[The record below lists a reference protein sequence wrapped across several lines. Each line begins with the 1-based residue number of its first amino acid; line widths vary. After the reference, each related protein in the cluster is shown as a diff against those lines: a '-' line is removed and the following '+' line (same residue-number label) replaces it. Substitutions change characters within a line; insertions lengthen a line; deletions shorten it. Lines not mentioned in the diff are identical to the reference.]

1 MMFSLKYWLPDYT
14 TKSLRE
20 LMAVSLFVLG
30 LLFPFTAMNQSYAAT
45 STKFDFDGDGK
56 ADVAVRRPSNS
67 TWNIVNSSG
76 SNFNS
81 KRQDGIQRISFGLQ
95 EQDIPVAADY
105 DGDGITDI
113 AIRRPSNS
121 TWYILNSSGSNY
133 NSSRKDGIQRVRF
146 GLQFDDIPVPGDYDG
161 DGITDIAVRRPSNST
176 WYILNSSGSNFN
188 STRKD
193 GIQRIRFGLQSE
205 DIPVP
210 ADYDGDGLTDIA
222 VRRPS
227 DSTWYILNSSN
238 SDFNSTRKDRI
249 QRIRFGLNEED
260 IPVPADYDGD
270 GIDDI
275 AVRRPSDS
283 TWYILNSSK
292 SDFNSTHKDGIQ
304 RLKFG
309 LQAQD
314 VPVAADYD
322 GDNVS
327 DVAIRR
333 GSAGMFYILQS
344 TNKYVEA
351 IEFGDQVRD
360 VAVNAPVSEV
370 LKSVNLALG
379 PAPDKPNVIVIFTD
393 DQGYADLGV
402 QNILSDV
409 KTPNIDK
416 LANNGVR
423 FTHGYVTSPQC
434 TPSRAAMVTGQYQQR
449 FGVDE
454 NRFTPIPSH
463 VKTLGNRFQQQG
475 YKTGFVGKWHLEVAS
490 NSSEW
495 AAENYPE
502 LQPFKVS
509 QVPLNIRQEYFPN
522 TRGYDDTFFGFSE
535 RYWTNFTLSG
545 VSKEPSYTSV
555 PGFRLNVISNAAVS
569 FINRNW
575 QSPFYLHVAHY
586 GPHVP
591 LAATKQY
598 LDRFPGDMPE
608 RRRYALAMMS
618 AIDDGVGQ
626 IVETLEKYQLLDNT
640 IIYFISDNGA
650 PLGDD
655 LTDAP
660 IADRKEKWNGS
671 LNTPYVG
678 EKGMLT
684 DGGLR
689 VPFIMHWPGK
699 LDAGSIID
707 KPVSA
712 LDAAYT
718 ALKLS
723 GDSDLSGLDG
733 VDLMPALSGSSDY
746 LDSRPLY
753 WRFYKQRAVRLGKWK
768 YLQAGIDREYLFDMH
783 SDQNENVNL
792 INQHPEIADS
802 LRRSYLNWSN
812 EMFRADD
819 VVEIETPFQ
828 DRYDGYLPPNE

>member
-1 MMFSLKYWLPDYT
+1 
-14 TKSLRE
+14 
-20 LMAVSLFVLG
+20 MAKTLYKVLFVNVCILVG
-30 LLFPFTAMNQSYAAT
+30 LLSFTSVNQSYAAT
-45 STKFDFDGDGK
+45 PTKFDYDGDGK

-67 TWNIVNSSG
+67 TWSILNSSG

-81 KRQDGIQRISFGLQ
+81 KREDGIQRISFGLQ
-95 EQDIPVAADY
+95 TDDIPVPADY

-113 AIRRPSNS
+113 AIRRPSN
-121 TWYILNSSGSNY
+121 
-133 NSSRKDGIQRVRF
+133 
-146 GLQFDDIPVPGDYDG
+146 
-161 DGITDIAVRRPSNST
+161 AT

-188 STRKD
+188 SVRKD
-193 GIQRIRFGLQSE
+193 GIQRIRFGLEVE

-210 ADYDGDGLTDIA
+210 ADYDGDGLADIA

-238 SDFNSTRKDRI
+238 SDFNSTRKDGI
-249 QRIRFGLNEED
+249 QRIRFGLNTDD

-270 GIDDI
+270 GLADI
-275 AVRRPSDS
+275 AVRRSSDS
-283 TWYILNSSK
+283 TWYILNSSV
-292 SDFNSTHKDGIQ
+292 SNFNSTRKDGIQ
-304 RLKFG
+304 RIKFG

-322 GDNVS
+322 GDNIA

-333 GSAGMFYILQS
+333 GSTSMFYIRQS
-344 TNKYVEA
+344 TDNSVKA
-351 IEFGDQVRD
+351 IEFGAQVRD
-360 VAVNAPVSEV
+360 IATNAPVSEV
-370 LKSVNLALG
+370 IKSVNYAQG
-379 PAPDKPNVIVIFTD
+379 PATDKPNVIVIFTD

-416 LANNGVR
+416 LAHNGVR

-454 NRFTPIPSH
+454 NRFTPIPSE
-463 VKTLGNRFQQQG
+463 VKTLGNRFQQLD
-475 YKTGFVGKWHLEVAS
+475 YKTGFVGKWHLEVAANS
-490 NSSEW
+490 NEW

-502 LQPFKVS
+502 LQPFKVNK
-509 QVPLNIRQEYFPN
+509 VPLNIRHEYFPD

-545 VSKEPSYTSV
+545 ANKEPSYTAV

-575 QSPFYLHVAHY
+575 QTPFYLHVAHY

-591 LAATKQY
+591 LAATQQY

-618 AIDDGVGQ
+618 AIDDGVGR
-626 IVETLEKYQLLDNT
+626 IIETLEKYQLLDNT

-655 LTDAP
+655 MTDAP
-660 IADRKEKWNGS
+660 IGDRREAWNGS

-699 LDAGSIID
+699 LNAGSIID

-718 ALKLS
+718 ALKLA
-723 GDSDLSGLDG
+723 GESDLSELDG
-733 VDLMPALSGSSDY
+733 IDLMPALSGSSDY
-746 LDSRPLY
+746 LDTRPLF
-753 WRFYKQRAVRLGKWK
+753 WRFYKQRAVRMGKWK
-768 YLQAGIDREYLFDMH
+768 YLQAGIDREYLFDMQ
-783 SDQNENVNL
+783 SDEHETINL
-792 INQHPEIADS
+792 ISKHPEIADS
-802 LRRSYLNWSN
+802 LRQTYLQWTT
-812 EMFRADD
+812 EMLREDD
-819 VVEIETPFQ
+819 VAAEIEVPFQ
-828 DRYDGYLPPNE
+828 IRYDNYLPTN